1 VTVVQR
7 LVRNLRADTAQGM
20 VEYLLLLNLVI
31 LLVLTL
37 FFAVK
42 HFFAGV

>member
-1 VTVVQR
+1 MIAVKR
-7 LVRNLRADTAQGM
+7 LVLNLRADRAQGM

>member
-1 VTVVQR
+1 VTAVQR
-7 LVRNLRADTAQGM
+7 LARNLQVDMAQGM